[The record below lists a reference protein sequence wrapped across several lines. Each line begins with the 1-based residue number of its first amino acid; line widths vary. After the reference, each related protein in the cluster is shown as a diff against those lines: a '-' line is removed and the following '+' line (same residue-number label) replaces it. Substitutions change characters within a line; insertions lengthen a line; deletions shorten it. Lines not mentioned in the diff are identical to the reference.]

1 MSSTTIDDVYDA
13 CERLD
18 KAKIKD
24 AEDYK
29 VFIAGTKGNDGKV
42 KKLCAHMIIRY
53 WQDFTDLRNVAFYSL
68 VSLLEDRDP
77 DIRKAVIREVP
88 HLVKSGELVD
98 KIADVLSQMLQQTD
112 ELQEIAMLTNV
123 LVQFLKSH
131 PKDVL
136 SAIFVNVV
144 KSEEESVRLR
154 LLKFIQLHV
163 RDIPIHL
170 MNEDLMLSIEHHIR
184 EVLKDITAVEFDLIF
199 NFMRSLEFF
208 RTAKGRMI
216 LYKIVVDQMQIDEPF
231 PANDPQRFD
240 QILYFVE
247 RARLLLSVRSMN
259 CRSTELVN
267 FMISKGI
274 PVLEEVD
281 AALRIRFLRALVEL
295 APFSKSLERSDLI
308 ILSDYFSKLIPPLPS
323 ECSNADVG
331 DVNSSLEQ
339 ELRLS
344 ELETTSLAFV
354 SFCRTDKTAFDFA
367 LEHSKDSANWRKRII
382 YLGRLLQHYIIS
394 ANSELQKMRKLEPSK
409 RDKNQL
415 SFQQNSLKMA
425 ENTLHLTKMLAH
437 KSPSFAFVITPSWKA
452 ENRKRDH
459 ESEVKVEQK
468 RKRPLPH
475 FYVPPGGKYSGMLS
489 RGGRKNSA
497 GGLFSR
503 R

>member
-1 MSSTTIDDVYDA
+1 MSNATIDDIYDA

-18 KAKIKD
+18 KAKVKD

-29 VFIAGTKGNDGKV
+29 IFISGTKGNDGKV
-42 KKLCAHMIIRY
+42 KKLCAHMIVRY

-77 DIRKAVIREVP
+77 DIRKAVIREVS
-88 HLVKSGELVD
+88 HVVKSGELVD

-112 ELQEIAMLTNV
+112 ELQEITMLTNV

-163 RDIPIHL
+163 RDIPVNL
-170 MNEDLMLSIEHHIR
+170 MNEDLMISIEHHIR
-184 EVLKDITAVEFDLIF
+184 EVLRDITAVEFDLIF

-208 RTAKGRMI
+208 RTAKGRVI
-216 LYKIVVDQMQIDEPF
+216 LYKIVVDQIQIDEPL

-247 RARLLLSVRSMN
+247 RARLLLSASYRGS
-259 CRSTELVN
+259 ELVN

-281 AALRIRFLRALVEL
+281 AALRIRFLRILVEL
-295 APFSKSLERSDLI
+295 APFSKSLERSDLM

-323 ECSNADVG
+323 ERSDENMG
-331 DVNSSLEQ
+331 DVDASLEQ

-344 ELETTSLAFV
+344 ELETTSLAFA
-354 SFCRTDKTAFDFA
+354 SFCRTDKTAFDYM

-409 RDKNQL
+409 RDTNQL
-415 SFQQNSLKMA
+415 LFQQNSLKMA

-437 KSPSFAFVITPSWKA
+437 KSPSFIFVITPSWKM
-452 ENRKRDH
+452 ESRKRDY
-459 ESEVKVEQK
+459 ESEVGTEQK
-468 RKRPLPH
+468 RKRPVLH
-475 FYVPPGGKYSGMLS
+475 FYVPPGGKYSGMLN
-489 RGGRKNSA
+489 RGGRKNGT
-497 GGLFSR
+497 GGHSNR

>member
-1 MSSTTIDDVYDA
+1 MSSVTIDDVYDA

-18 KAKIKD
+18 RVQVKN

-29 VFIAGTKGNDGKV
+29 VFISGTKGNDGKV
-42 KKLCAHMIIRY
+42 KKLCAHMIVRY

-77 DIRKAVIREVP
+77 DIRKAVIREIP
-88 HLVKSGELVD
+88 HVVKSGELVD

-208 RTAKGRMI
+208 RTTKGRVI

-247 RARLLLSVRSMN
+247 RARLLLSVN
-259 CRSTELVN
+259 YRSTELVN

-281 AALRIRFLRALVEL
+281 AVLRIRFLRVLVEL
-295 APFSKSLERSDLI
+295 APFSKSLERSDLM

-323 ECSNADVG
+323 ERSDANVG
-331 DVNSSLEQ
+331 DVNTSLEQ

-344 ELETTSLAFV
+344 ELETTSLAFA
-354 SFCRTDKTAFDFA
+354 SFCRIDKTAFDYTM
-367 LEHSKDSANWRKRII
+367 EQSKDSANWRKRII
-382 YLGRLLQHYIIS
+382 YLGRLLQQYIAS
-394 ANSELQKMRKLEPSK
+394 ANSELQKMLKLEPSK
-409 RDKNQL
+409 RDANQL

-437 KSPSFAFVITPSWKA
+437 KSPSFVFVITPSWKL
-452 ENRKRDH
+452 ENRKRDR
-459 ESEVKVEQK
+459 EWEAKTEQK
-468 RKRPLPH
+468 RKRPLPDV
-475 FYVPPGGKYSGMLS
+475 YVPPGGKYSGMLS
-489 RGGRKNSA
+489 RGGRKSSA
-497 GGLFSR
+497 GGRFIR